1 MGMLYFIYLLVCAA
15 VCPAVYVFL
24 VTAFRSRTR
33 KIRLPGASSGVSRER
48 YRKFS
53 GWSQKTFRFF
63 YKNAKTEKLLKSL
76 ENLLDKAGLS
86 GEYSPEEYFTFC
98 LLGTSAGFVLS
109 CLSCFALLYSGSVE
123 DFGPAHMFVLITLF
137 TGLGY
142 FGPFIKLDELIKA
155 RKKAILRALP
165 FTLDLITVSVEAGLD
180 FGSAVQRIVD
190 RGEMNELN
198 YEFYLFLNET
208 RLGKRKIEAL
218 ERMAIR
224 IDIPAVTSILQS
236 LMQAEELGMRIGQI
250 LRIQSQSL
258 RTKRMQT
265 AEKSALEAP
274 VKMLIPL
281 AIFIFPAVF
290 IVLLGPMIIQ
300 FMTRG
305 G

>member
-1 MGMLYFIYLLVCAA
+1 MGVVYLIYLIVFFAA
-15 VCPAVYVFL
+15 GIAGYAFL
-24 VTAFRSRTR
+24 ISFKGRRPMPS
-33 KIRLPGASSGVSRER
+33 IHGAPRNPRHESV
-48 YRKFS
+48 KFFS
-53 GWSQKTFRFF
+53 DRAQKTFPFL
-63 YKNAKTEKLLKSL
+63 YKNKRVAPIFRKL

-86 GEYSPEEYFTFC
+86 SEYSPEEFFTFS
-98 LLGTSAGFVLS
+98 LLGSASGFILSVLS
-109 CLSCFALLYSGSVE
+109 TLALFYSETVDE
-123 DFGPAHMFVLITLF
+123 FGFLHAFIIIVLF
-137 TGLGY
+137 TGFGY
-142 FGPFIKLDELIKA
+142 FGPFIKLNELISA
-155 RKKAILRALP
+155 RRKSILRALP

-180 FGSAVQRIVD
+180 FGNAVQRIID
-190 RGEMNELN
+190 RGEMNELH

-208 RLGKRKIEAL
+208 KLGKRKIDAL
-218 ERMAIR
+218 ERMAKR
-224 IDIPAVTSILQS
+224 IDIPRVTSILGS

-258 RTKRMQT
+258 RTRRMQT

>member
-1 MGMLYFIYLLVCAA
+1 MGMLYFIYLIVFAA
-15 VCPAVYVFL
+15 VGLAGYVFL
-24 VTAFRSRTR
+24 MSSFKGRSR
-33 KIRLPGASSGVSRER
+33 KIRIPGTAGSPQHESV
-48 YRKFS
+48 KKIS
-53 GWSQKTFRFF
+53 GWSQKTFRLL
-63 YKNAKTEKLLKSL
+63 YKNRRAELLFQDL

-86 GEYSPEEYFTFC
+86 SDYSPEEYFTFS
-98 LLGTSAGFVLS
+98 LLGTASGLILSVLS
-109 CLSCFALLYSGSVE
+109 SMALFYSGSIE
-123 DFGPAHMFVLITLF
+123 DFGLLQALF
-137 TGLGY
+137 IILLFSSLGY
-142 FGPFIKLDELIKA
+142 FGPFIKLNELISA
-155 RKKAILRALP
+155 RRKSLLRALP

-180 FGSAVQRIVD
+180 FGNAVQRIID

-208 RLGKRKIEAL
+208 KLGKRKMDAL
-218 ERMAIR
+218 ERMAKR
-224 IDIPAVTSILQS
+224 IDIPIVTSILRS

>member
-1 MGMLYFIYLLVCAA
+1 MGMLYFIYLIVFTTVCLAG
-15 VCPAVYVFL
+15 YVFL
-24 VTAFRSRTR
+24 LSSFKNRSQ
-33 KIRLPGASSGVSRER
+33 KLHIPGTPGSPQHES
-48 YRKFS
+48 YKKLS
-53 GWSQKTFRFF
+53 GWSQKTFRFL
-63 YKNAKTEKLLKSL
+63 YKNEGAQHVCQDL

-86 GEYSPEEYFTFC
+86 GDYSPEEYFTFS
-98 LLGTSAGFVLS
+98 LLGAASGFVLS
-109 CLSCFALLYSGSVE
+109 LLSSIALFYSGSVE
-123 DFGPAHMFVLITLF
+123 DFGLLHMLVIILVF

-142 FGPFIKLDELIKA
+142 FGPFIKLEERIKA
-155 RKKAILRALP
+155 RRKSILRALP

-180 FGSAVQRIVD
+180 FGNAVQRIID

-208 RLGKRKIEAL
+208 KLGKRKIDAL
-218 ERMAIR
+218 EHMAKR
-224 IDIPAVTSILQS
+224 IDIPVVTSILGS
-236 LMQAEELGMRIGQI
+236 LIQAEELGMRIGQI
-250 LRIQSQSL
+250 LKIQSQSL

-300 FMTRG
+300 FISRG

>member
-1 MGMLYFIYLLVCAA
+1 MGMLYFIYLIVFATVCLAG
-15 VCPAVYVFL
+15 YVFL
-24 VTAFRSRTR
+24 ISAFKNRRH
-33 KIRLPGASSGVSRER
+33 KIRIPGLSGNNQHES
-48 YRKFS
+48 YKKFS

-63 YKNAKTEKLLKSL
+63 YKNGRVQHVFQDL
-76 ENLLDKAGLS
+76 ETLLDKAGLS
-86 GEYSPEEYFTFC
+86 DDYSPEEYFTFS
-98 LLGTSAGFVLS
+98 LLGATSGFILSVLS
-109 CLSCFALLYSGSVE
+109 SFALFYSGSVE
-123 DFGPAHMFVLITLF
+123 DFGLFHMLF
-137 TGLGY
+137 IILLFSSLGY
-142 FGPFIKLDELIKA
+142 FGPFLKLNELIKA
-155 RKKAILRALP
+155 RRKSILRALP

-180 FGSAVQRIVD
+180 FGNAVQRIID

-208 RLGKRKIEAL
+208 KLGKRKIDAL
-218 ERMAIR
+218 EGMAKR
-224 IDIPAVTSILQS
+224 IDIPVVTSIFGS

-250 LRIQSQSL
+250 LKIQSQSL

-300 FMTRG
+300 FMSRG